1 MKEEDIELEYTH
13 LSVHFEVPIPEWA
26 ILPVEKSPINP
37 TTMKKIFGPIL
48 GDHVTWKDEMYAEGS
63 FQKLPSPHIEFYGEP
78 DLDTVCHEF
87 MHYLV
92 YCTQNKIRDDHNNHK
107 KRRSSTR

>member
-1 MKEEDIELEYTH
+1 MKEEDVEFECWH
-13 LSVHFEVPIPEWA
+13 LSLHFEVPIPKWE

-48 GDHVTWKDEMYAEGS
+48 GDHVTWKDEMYAQGS
-63 FQKLPSPHIEFYGEP
+63 FQTLPSPHIEFYGEP
-78 DLDTVCHEF
+78 DLETVYHEF

-92 YCTQNKIRDDHNNHK
+92 YCTQNKIRDDHSGNK
-107 KRRSSTR
+107 IRRSRKR